1 MRILIL
7 FIMIAVLTG
16 CVSEKN
22 KVKVYRR
29 KIEFYQPEKLKVL
42 YSMPEEKKLPE
53 ECYKIN
59 FPDTQIA
66 KIELDTQKL
75 RNFNEH
81 IKKVTKAAKE
91 KLKIFQEFSVQKK
104 SEISKRKKQRQLIK
118 EMKNELKEFN
128 TCIENIKLKR
138 NKVQTP

>member
-1 MRILIL
+1 MKILIL
-7 FIMIAVLTG
+7 LITLAALTG

-22 KVKVYRR
+22 QSKVYRR

-42 YSMPEEKKLPE
+42 YSMPKGKKLPE

-59 FPDTQIA
+59 FPDAQIA

-81 IKKVTKAAKE
+81 IKEVTKVAKE
-91 KLKIFQEFSVQKK
+91 KLKIFQEFLAQKK
-104 SEISKRKKQRQLIK
+104 AEISEQEKQCQQIK
-118 EMKNELKEFN
+118 EMEKEIKGINSRLEQKNKEQELKYGY
-128 TCIENIKLKR
+128 
-138 NKVQTP
+138 

>member
-66 KIELDTQKL
+66 KIELGTQKL

-81 IKKVTKAAKE
+81 IKEVTKTAKE
-91 KLKIFQEFSVQKK
+91 KLKIFQGFLVQKK
-104 SEISKRKKQRQLIK
+104 TEISKREKQCQLIK
-118 EMKNELKEFN
+118 EMEKE
-128 TCIENIKLKR
+128 IKEINDRIDNNALAPC
-138 NKVQTP
+138 NL